1 MNEVLTEIKPKLGF
15 IGVGWIGRN
24 RLEAIA
30 ICGSTE
36 IKAIPNTNVAYM
48 EEACA
53 LAPGSALVT
62 SMDEMAEGEL
72 DGIIIT
78 TPSALHA
85 TQSIAAI
92 NKGKAVF
99 Y

>member
-1 MNEVLTEIKPKLGF
+1 MNEVLTEIKPNWASSAWDGSAETD
-15 IGVGWIGRN
+15 WR
-24 RLEAIA
+24 AIA
-30 ICGSTE
+30 KCGLTE
-36 IKAIPNTNVAYM
+36 IKAISNTNVAYM

-85 TQSIAAI
+85 TQSSAAF